1 MKLYQ
6 VNWLLNQAL
15 LNKTGTDPG
24 LAAIDYEVTDRDN
37 DGQSCGFNER
47 LMDKLIE
54 RFVD

>member
-54 RFVD
+54 RFVE